1 MSTLGELLRSAREKR
16 GFSVEDV
23 AARTKIRSN
32 YIEKLENNSLEEL
45 PQEVFVKGFLRN
57 LSRLYGLDADEVLVL
72 FQELLKPVVEEGQT
86 VPSNP
91 EDPNPKPKPEP
102 RQKKKMKPKPM
113 PLNRQHGSVK
123 QDQMK
128 TPRRALAAVL
138 LLLVLA
144 AAVYFGA
151 AWLGAGE
158 EAPEEFIPMEQDA
171 ENEIP
176 EPVLEPELVV
186 EEESAVDVFKEFEYK
201 YITPVFIEDGLDIM
215 LQISE
220 EVDSQCWISVSVDEG
235 EEYSTT
241 LKAGDV
247 ARFFGKELVQLTLGD
262 AGVVSIFQ
270 DGVDTGFKGESGQVL
285 YKDFLKE

>member
-45 PQEVFVKGFLRN
+45 PQEVFIKGFLRN
-57 LSRLYGLDADEVLVL
+57 LSRLYGLNADEVLVL

-86 VPSNP
+86 VSSNQ
-91 EDPNPKPKPEP
+91 EDPKPEP
-102 RQKKKMKPKPM
+102 KQKKKMKPKPM
-113 PLNRQHGSVK
+113 PLKRQHGSVK

-128 TPRRALAAVL
+128 APRRALAAVL

-151 AWLGAGE
+151 TWLGAGE
-158 EAPEEFIPMEQDA
+158 ETPEEFIPMEQDA
-171 ENEIP
+171 ETDIP
-176 EPVLEPELVV
+176 EPVLEPEPVV
-186 EEESAVDVFKEFEYK
+186 EEESSVDVFKEFEYK

-215 LQISE
+215 LQISK

>member
-23 AARTKIRSN
+23 AARTKIRNN

-45 PQEVFVKGFLRN
+45 PQEVFIKGFLRN
-57 LSRLYGLDADEVLVL
+57 LSRLYGLDADEVLAL
-72 FQELLKPVVEEGQT
+72 FQELLMPVAEEGQT

-91 EDPNPKPKPEP
+91 EDPKPKPES
-102 RQKKKMKPKPM
+102 RQKKKMKSM
-113 PLNRQHGSVK
+113 PIPIKRQHGSIK

-128 TPRRALAAVL
+128 APRRALAAVMF
-138 LLLVLA
+138 LLVLA

-151 AWLGAGE
+151 TWLGAGE
-158 EAPEEFIPMEQDA
+158 EAPEDFIPMEQDA
-171 ENEIP
+171 ETEIP
-176 EPVLEPELVV
+176 EPVLEPEPVV
-186 EEESAVDVFKEFEYK
+186 EEESSVDVFKEFEYK
-201 YITPVFIEDGLDIM
+201 YITPVFIEGGLDIM
-215 LQISE
+215 LQISK

-247 ARFFGKELVQLTLGD
+247 VRFFGKELVRLTLGD